1 MFIAGVLIQNYTLK
15 EWSKYSSSSSPW
27 VPVKSLSLQCR
38 IKLLMEQCL
47 HVRCL
52 TFFRIKWETRGGER
66 ERKREVFLPEKN
78 LHAVITCS
86 SPMTSGLK
94 KNDFPFSQKISLRF
108 TWIAAEKKKRILLY
122 SLTSLLFWCFFLTIA
137 AMQAKMQTDKQ
148 APLFCQKC
156 REAAAALEK
165 SNMEIETSSC
175 SPATR
180 SVMAE
185 TWETRKKTLLILPNC
200 AEHHQNTTCNPCSP
214 IHH

>member
-1 MFIAGVLIQNYTLK
+1 MIKIFLLL
-15 EWSKYSSSSSPW
+15 
-27 VPVKSLSLQCR
+27 KSLSPSR
-38 IKLLMEQCL
+38 IPFTPVQDKVTYGMRSWEQCL

-122 SLTSLLFWCFFLTIA
+122 SLTSLLFWFFFNNNSNA
-137 AMQAKMQTDKQ
+137 SKDANRQAST
-148 APLFCQKC
+148 P
-156 REAAAALEK
+156 
-165 SNMEIETSSC
+165 
-175 SPATR
+175 
-180 SVMAE
+180 
-185 TWETRKKTLLILPNC
+185 ILPKMLRSC
-200 AEHHQNTTCNPCSP
+200 CSTWKKQYGDRDYLLQP
-214 IHH
+214 SYKVCDGRNMGNQKKDSTNLAKLCRTSPKHGM

>member
-15 EWSKYSSSSSPW
+15 EWSKYSSSSSPR

-122 SLTSLLFWCFFLTIA
+122 SLTSLLFFFNNNSNA
-137 AMQAKMQTDKQ
+137 SKDANRQAST
-148 APLFCQKC
+148 P
-156 REAAAALEK
+156 
-165 SNMEIETSSC
+165 
-175 SPATR
+175 
-180 SVMAE
+180 
-185 TWETRKKTLLILPNC
+185 ILPKMPRSC
-200 AEHHQNTTCNPCSP
+200 CSTWKKQYGDRD
-214 IHH
+214 